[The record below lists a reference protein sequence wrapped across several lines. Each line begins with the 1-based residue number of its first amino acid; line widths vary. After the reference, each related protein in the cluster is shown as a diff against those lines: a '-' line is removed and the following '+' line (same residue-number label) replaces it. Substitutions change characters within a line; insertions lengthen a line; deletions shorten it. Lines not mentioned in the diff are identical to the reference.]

1 MFNLKAVLPLA
12 AALLLS
18 VAGAHATVRTETGLS
33 ESAAGKSETYRLNV
47 PTEKEIAT
55 TQIRLVVP
63 AGVVISRFQVT
74 PGFTRT
80 VKKNAAGLVT
90 EVVWKGRVAPM
101 EYARLFF
108 QAKNPAVSAIW
119 AGALAVSSTDLVRR
133 SWRVSRVKGAVLAP
147 YAAWTVFATAL
158 SGEIWRLNG

>member
-1 MFNLKAVLPLA
+1 MFNLKPVLPLA

-18 VAGAHATVRTETGLS
+18 VAGAHATVRTETGLT

-80 VKKNAAGLVT
+80 VKRDAAGLVT

-101 EYARLFF
+101 EYARFFF
-108 QAKNPAVSAIW
+108 QAKNPAA
-119 AGALAVSSTDLVRR
+119 AGDVVWKIYQTYSDGSVVAWDDTNPAEGPA
-133 SWRVSRVKGAVLAP
+133 SRTTVK
-147 YAAWTVFATAL
+147 
-158 SGEIWRLNG
+158 

>member
-1 MFNLKAVLPLA
+1 MFNLKTVLPLA

-18 VAGAHATVRTETGLS
+18 VAGAHATVRTETGLT

-80 VKKNAAGLVT
+80 VKKDANGLVT
-90 EVVWKGRVAPM
+90 EIVWTGRVAPM
-101 EYARLFF
+101 EYARFFF
-108 QAKNPAVSAIW
+108 QAKNPAT
-119 AGALAVSSTDLVRR
+119 AGEVVWKIYQTYSDGSVVAWDDTNPAEGPA
-133 SWRVSRVKGAVLAP
+133 SRTTVK
-147 YAAWTVFATAL
+147 
-158 SGEIWRLNG
+158 

>member
-18 VAGAHATVRTETGLS
+18 VAGAHATVRTETGLT

-80 VKKNAAGLVT
+80 VKRDAAGLVT

-101 EYARLFF
+101 EYARFFF
-108 QAKNPAVSAIW
+108 QARNPAA
-119 AGALAVSSTDLVRR
+119 AGEVVWKIYQTYSDGSVVAWDDTNPAEGPASKTT
-133 SWRVSRVKGAVLAP
+133 VK
-147 YAAWTVFATAL
+147 
-158 SGEIWRLNG
+158 

>member
-108 QAKNPAVSAIW
+108 QAKNPAA
-119 AGALAVSSTDLVRR
+119 AGEVVWKVYQTYSDGSVVAWDDTNPAEGPA
-133 SWRVSRVKGAVLAP
+133 SRTTVK
-147 YAAWTVFATAL
+147 
-158 SGEIWRLNG
+158 

>member
-1 MFNLKAVLPLA
+1 MFNLKTVLPLA

-18 VAGAHATVRTETGLS
+18 VAGAHATVRTETGLT

-80 VKKNAAGLVT
+80 VKRDAADLVT

-101 EYARLFF
+101 EYARFFF
-108 QAKNPAVSAIW
+108 QARNPAA
-119 AGALAVSSTDLVRR
+119 AGEVVWKIYQTYSDGSVVAWDDTNPAEGPASKTT
-133 SWRVSRVKGAVLAP
+133 VK
-147 YAAWTVFATAL
+147 
-158 SGEIWRLNG
+158 

>member
-1 MFNLKAVLPLA
+1 MFNLKSVLPLA

-18 VAGAHATVRTETGLS
+18 VAGAHATVRTETGLT

-47 PTEKEIAT
+47 PTEKDIAT

-80 VKKNAAGLVT
+80 VKKDASGLVT
-90 EVVWKGRVAPM
+90 EVVWTGRVAPM
-101 EYARLFF
+101 EYARFFF
-108 QAKNPAVSAIW
+108 QARNPA
-119 AGALAVSSTDLVRR
+119 AGGEVVWKIYQTYSDGSVVAWDDTNPAEGPA
-133 SWRVSRVKGAVLAP
+133 SRTTVK
-147 YAAWTVFATAL
+147 
-158 SGEIWRLNG
+158 

>member
-1 MFNLKAVLPLA
+1 MFNLKTVLPLA

-18 VAGAHATVRTETGLS
+18 VAGAHATVRTETGLT

-55 TQIRLVVP
+55 TRIRLVVP

-80 VKKNAAGLVT
+80 VKKDAAGLVT

-101 EYARLFF
+101 EYARFFF
-108 QAKNPAVSAIW
+108 QAKNPAA
-119 AGALAVSSTDLVRR
+119 AGEVVWKVYQTYSDGSVVAWDDTNPAEGPA
-133 SWRVSRVKGAVLAP
+133 SRTTVK
-147 YAAWTVFATAL
+147 
-158 SGEIWRLNG
+158 

>member
-33 ESAAGKSETYRLNV
+33 ESTAGRGETYRLNV

-80 VKKNAAGLVT
+80 VKKDAAGLVT

-101 EYARLFF
+101 EYARFFF
-108 QAKNPAVSAIW
+108 QAKNPAA
-119 AGALAVSSTDLVRR
+119 AGEVVWKVYQTYSDGSVVAWDDTNPAEGPA
-133 SWRVSRVKGAVLAP
+133 SRTTVK
-147 YAAWTVFATAL
+147 
-158 SGEIWRLNG
+158 